1 MTKLIRRHIISK
13 NFTRDVD
20 QLRRILIGM
29 GMAADEGEDI
39 LQDVYQEALVH
50 PPEDRG
56 QTSLR
61 HWFRRV
67 TVNRAL
73 LQFRRK
79 RVQQRVL
86 NAMPKEQRSEVLEP
100 LKQVVVDEETRI
112 LRECLAQIQE
122 PFRIPLVLRYCCD
135 WNATEIGQILEL
147 KPGTV
152 RKRLFEARVQL
163 AKLLAT
169 RGVIS

>member
-1 MTKLIRRHIISK
+1 MAKLIRRHII
-13 NFTRDVD
+13 NTVFTRDVG

-29 GMAADEGEDI
+29 GMAAHEGEDI
-39 LQDVYQEALVH
+39 LQDVYQEALAR
-50 PPEDRG
+50 PPQDRG
-56 QTSLR
+56 QKSLR
-61 HWFRRV
+61 HWLRRV

-79 RVQQRVL
+79 RIQQRVL
-86 NAMPKEQRSEVLEP
+86 EAMPKDQRPEVLEP
-100 LKQVVVDEETRI
+100 HRQVVVDEETRI
-112 LRECLAQIQE
+112 LRECLAQIPE

-135 WNATEIGQILEL
+135 WNATEIGQILDL

-163 AKLLAT
+163 AKLLTT